1 MAPTGLSRDS
11 TGLGPPDLGYY
22 SELNPREYF
31 CSSTRLL
38 FSSAGGTASHPNAAR
53 KPSFGRFS
61 LGLEACPSQSPADP
75 LGSPSAALGAAR
87 FGQRAR
93 GRAEAAPETTAT
105 SIMSQQSQN
114 KGGRPKKPEEERR
127 SLTHGLRL
135 SPNEKEELEA
145 RADRAG
151 LSLSEYLRRKAL
163 GKPVKTKVDGKAL
176 KELNRIGVNL
186 NQLARAANRGDILI
200 GGQVREAIEEL
211 RSLIEEI
218 DSQPADSQ
226 PADSQ
231 SAESQSDSKGSES
244 NG

>member
-1 MAPTGLSRDS
+1 
-11 TGLGPPDLGYY
+11 
-22 SELNPREYF
+22 
-31 CSSTRLL
+31 
-38 FSSAGGTASHPNAAR
+38 
-53 KPSFGRFS
+53 
-61 LGLEACPSQSPADP
+61 
-75 LGSPSAALGAAR
+75 
-87 FGQRAR
+87 
-93 GRAEAAPETTAT
+93 
-105 SIMSQQSQN
+105 MSQQSQN